1 MKPLSRLVLLTIVAA
16 LALGVVPSANTAHAA
31 TLLYADEFNGPLDTS
46 VWANL
51 TPWNTR
57 YTTGELQYYNPGNV
71 TFGNGA
77 MRILTERRSMNGYD
91 YTSGIVTSLNRPKFT
106 YGYFEARAKLPKG
119 KGVWPAIWLTNDRT
133 LEIDIM
139 ELLGER
145 PERVYMT
152 YHRGPQVYQSRY
164 DLPSGDFS
172 DGYHTFAVDWQ
183 PSYIRW
189 YVDGVLRG
197 EYKGSIPSDPMWLI
211 FNTAVGGRWPLPPD
225 HTTPLPQE
233 YLIDY
238 VRVYDRKP
246 SASAPAPAPT
256 EPAPAPAT
264 DKVDV
269 YKFLDKR
276 TNTNF
281 YTASKTERDTVIA
294 NWSSTFTYLGVAYSL
309 DSGKNPWP
317 LYRFQHR
324 TNSSFFYTASV
335 TERDRMMSAY
345 SSVWK
350 YQGEAYK
357 VARTSSAGPAVYR
370 FYNRHQ
376 GTYYYTTSRT
386 ERDAL
391 IARNSGSHMYE
402 GAVFHLGQ

>member
-256 EPAPAPAT
+256 EPAPT
-264 DKVDV
+264 TGTVTV
-269 YKFLDKR
+269 HRFYKPDTGTHF
-276 TNTNF
+276 F
-281 YTASKTERDTVIA
+281 TASADERDAVATSWPGV
-294 NWSSTFTYLGVAYSL
+294 FRYEGVAYTLEAPRNS
-309 DSGKNPWP
+309 WP
-317 LYRFQHR
+317 LYRFYNRLNGSH
-324 TNSSFFYTASV
+324 FYTV
-335 TERDRMMSAY
+335 
-345 SSVWK
+345 
-350 YQGEAYK
+350 
-357 VARTSSAGPAVYR
+357 
-370 FYNRHQ
+370 
-376 GTYYYTTSRT
+376 SRT
-386 ERDAL
+386 ERDLVLKNLSDVYAFEGEAFKVSRTADVGPAVHRFYNRS
-391 IARNSGSHMYE
+391 IGAHFFTASVAERDIVMANYPHVYTYE
-402 GAVFHLGQ
+402 GVPFYLGQ